1 VTPDRVP
8 GSAVA
13 PVVRVVIPTYD
24 EADNALPMCD
34 AVLAQLAARGWDGH
48 VLIVDDN
55 SPDGT
60 GEIVAAAAQG
70 NPRIGV
76 LRRTGK
82 DGLGVAYRD
91 GFRRALREG
100 ADAICQMDADFS
112 HRPEDLPALAQG
124 VLDGRADVAIGSRYV
139 PGGGTSDWS
148 RIRLVLSRIGA
159 AWCRVVLGVKVR
171 DISGGFKAWAPAALT
186 VAVEQAHSAGF
197 AFQAEATFLASRA
210 GYRAVEVPITF
221 QERAAGES
229 KMSPRITIEGA
240 WRLVALRWAH
250 RRGR

>member
-1 VTPDRVP
+1 VTTPATP
-8 GSAVA
+8 A
-13 PVVRVVIPTYD
+13 PVVRVVIPTYA
-24 EADNALPMCD
+24 EADNALGMCE

-48 VLIVDDN
+48 VLVVDDD

-60 GEIVAAAAQG
+60 GRIVAAAAVDD
-70 NPRIGV
+70 PRIGV
-76 LRRTGK
+76 LQRAGK

-100 ADAICQMDADFS
+100 ADAICQMDCDFS
-112 HRPEDLPALAQG
+112 HRPEDLPALAQL

-148 RIRLVLSRIGA
+148 RTRLVLSRVGA
-159 AWCRVVLGVKVR
+159 AWCRLVLGVPVR

-186 VAVEQAHSAGF
+186 VAVDQAHAAGF

-210 GYRAVEVPITF
+210 GHRVVEAPITF

>member
-1 VTPDRVP
+1 MTAASTSP
-8 GSAVA
+8 
-13 PVVRVVIPTYD
+13 PVVRVVIPTYN
-24 EADNALPMCD
+24 EAENALPICD
-34 AVLAQLAARGWDGH
+34 AVLAQLSDRGWDGH

-60 GEIVAAAAQG
+60 GAIVAAAAER

-76 LRRTGK
+76 LRRPGK
-82 DGLGVAYRD
+82 EGLGVAYRD
-91 GFRRALREG
+91 GFRQALREG
-100 ADAICQMDADFS
+100 ADVVCQMDSDFS
-112 HRPEDLPALAQG
+112 HRPEDLPKLAQ
-124 VLDGRADVAIGSRYV
+124 VVIDGRADVVIGSRYV

-148 RIRLVLSRIGA
+148 RVRLVLSRIGA
-159 AWCRVVLGVKVR
+159 AWCRMVLGVNVR

-186 VAVEQAHSAGF
+186 VAVDQAHSAGF
-197 AFQAEATFLASRA
+197 AFQAEATFLANRA
-210 GYRAVEVPITF
+210 GYRVVEVPITF

-240 WRLVALRWAH
+240 WRLIALRWAH

>member
-1 VTPDRVP
+1 VTASASVP
-8 GSAVA
+8 
-13 PVVRVVIPTYD
+13 PVVRVVIPTYN
-24 EADNALPMCD
+24 EAENALPICD
-34 AVLAQLAARGWDGH
+34 AVLAQLSARGWDGH

-60 GEIVAAAAQG
+60 GEIVAAAAER
-70 NPRIGV
+70 NPRIAV
-76 LRRTGK
+76 LRRAGK

-91 GFRRALREG
+91 GFRRALGEG
-100 ADAICQMDADFS
+100 ADAICQMDSDFS
-112 HRPEDLPALAQG
+112 HRPEDLPRLAE
-124 VLDGRADVAIGSRYV
+124 VVIDGRADVVIGSRYV

-159 AWCRVVLGVKVR
+159 AWCRMVLGVNVR
-171 DISGGFKAWAPAALT
+171 DISG
-186 VAVEQAHSAGF
+186 GF
-197 AFQAEATFLASRA
+197 AFQAEATFLANRA
-210 GYRAVEVPITF
+210 GYRVVEVPITF

-250 RRGR
+250 RGGR